1 MGSLQA
7 RLMATSAIALGTFL
21 ALTGWVLER
30 SFAASVLA
38 GAEEQMR
45 GAIYG
50 LLAAAQERDGRLE
63 FPAELGDPRLSAP
76 ESGWYAYLQTAEG
89 AVAWRSPSLLVTPI
103 ALPSAMRPSPGSF
116 RFRGAELAG
125 GGDVYQLGYT
135 VIWEDAVDAEMTFWL
150 LADARPFRAEIRSFR
165 GSVAAGLAGATLL
178 LALAQLA
185 ALRWGLLP
193 VRRMTQRI
201 GALRAG
207 QREDIGADYPREL
220 AGLALTLNRFVS
232 GERESR
238 ERHRRAMGN
247 LAHSLKTPLT
257 VLKNAVRRL
266 SPAERALFAEQLERM
281 ETTVAHQLSRAVV
294 APSILPRQPVHLL
307 PLIERLLR
315 TLDKAYADKPVA
327 VEVRGADAAARGDE
341 RDLLEMLGNLL
352 ENAYKFC
359 VSRVRVAVEDG
370 NPVRVHV
377 EDDGLGVP
385 AGERERVL
393 ARGARADDA
402 HAGHGIGLAM
412 VVELATACGGG
423 LTLDDSDLGGA
434 RATLAL
440 PR

>member
-7 RLMATSAIALGTFL
+7 RLMATSAIALATFL
-21 ALTGWVLER
+21 ALTGWALER

-50 LLAAAQERDGRLE
+50 LLAAAQERDGKLE
-63 FPAELGDPRLSAP
+63 FPSELGDPRLSAP
-76 ESGWYAYLQTAEG
+76 ESGLYAYLQATDG
-89 AVAWRSPSLLVTPI
+89 AVAWRSPSLQVTPM
-103 ALPSAMRPSPGSF
+103 ALPSALRPPPGSF
-116 RFRGAELAG
+116 RFRSAEVAG
-125 GGDVYQLGYT
+125 GADLFRLGYT
-135 VIWEDAVDAEMTFWL
+135 VIWEDAADAEMTFWL
-150 LADARPFRAEIRSFR
+150 LADAQPFRAEIRNFR
-165 GSVAAGLAGATLL
+165 GSMAAGLAGATLL

-207 QREDIGADYPREL
+207 EREDIGADYPREL
-220 AGLALTLNRFVS
+220 AGLALTLNRFAS
-232 GERESR
+232 GERENR

-257 VLKNAVRRL
+257 VLKNAAERL
-266 SPAERALFAEQLERM
+266 SPAERGLFNEQLQRM
-281 ETTVAHQLSRAVV
+281 EATVAHQLSRAAV
-294 APSILPRQPVHLL
+294 APSMFPRQALPLL
-307 PLIERLLR
+307 PLIEKLRR
-315 TLDKAYADKPVA
+315 TLDKAYADKAVA
-327 VEVRGADAAARGDE
+327 VEIRGGEAAARGDE

-359 VSRVRVAVEDG
+359 LSQVRVAVEEG

-377 EDDGLGVP
+377 EDDGPGVP

-393 ARGARADDA
+393 ARGERADSA
-402 HAGHGIGLAM
+402 HAGHGIGLAV
-412 VVELATACGGG
+412 VVELAAACGGG
-423 LTLDDSDLGGA
+423 LTLGDSDLGGA
-434 RATLAL
+434 RVTLAL